1 MPHKQGDQHRVP
13 VLQAP
18 TAAYRY
24 FQYSGL
30 LMAVPSRSTA
40 ASSHGTGVL
49 VLCCAAARLCGRMV
63 ARVNFSSDHPIPQT
77 TCEPHARVVCLVR
90 VTMAKGSK
98 ASQGAGPAAGA
109 GAAAS
114 SDSDSSGGSQSW
126 DKLSPSDADA
136 PARPNWLLLSVV
148 INLLLLGACVETYVT
163 RMSVG
168 DVVQRL
174 ETVIDVQLEKEVR
187 GGRGVY
193 RASSPGDAGV

>member
-1 MPHKQGDQHRVP
+1 
-13 VLQAP
+13 
-18 TAAYRY
+18 
-24 FQYSGL
+24 
-30 LMAVPSRSTA
+30 
-40 ASSHGTGVL
+40 
-49 VLCCAAARLCGRMV
+49 
-63 ARVNFSSDHPIPQT
+63 
-77 TCEPHARVVCLVR
+77 
-90 VTMAKGSK
+90 MAKGSK

-193 RASSPGDAGV
+193 RASSAGDACV